1 MPNILQMKRNQL
13 MSRLLLLLLLFVT
26 GGTLLAQTSKV
37 SGTVLDNNNAPL
49 AGVSVFLKGS
59 SQGVIT
65 DESGNFSINAPSNG
79 VLVFSFT
86 GFRQQE
92 VPING
97 RANISVSLGSA
108 DQSLSEVVVTAL
120 GVERNK
126 KSLGYSMQTI
136 DGTKLS
142 ENKDLNVANAL
153 KGKVAGV
160 HINPSAGGAGGS
172 SFVVIRGASSLGG
185 NNQPLYVIDGV
196 PIDNQTLGTPSAFGG
211 QRDFGDGIGNINPDD
226 IESMS
231 VLKGPAAAALYGS
244 RGANGV
250 ILITS
255 KKGKSGR
262 PARVDIT
269 SNSTF
274 ESPNVL
280 PKFQNTWGG
289 GYNDNYADFGKK
301 VIDGVEYDSW
311 PTWLVDNWGGKM
323 DGRLIAIDA
332 WPELGVVKYS
342 PQPADNWKEFFRTGK
357 TFTNTIAVS
366 GGNDKGTYRLSVSDM
381 RNEGII
387 PNNTLKRQNI
397 NLLASLNVTKKL
409 MVETKVNYIRQ
420 SGYNRPEVGGLLTSP
435 IASLMATP
443 RFIDLDW
450 QKDYKRENGTMVGW
464 KSGSPSNP
472 YWLLN
477 ELTSKDSRDRVIGYV
492 LARYK
497 FTNWLSLQAR
507 TGTDFYNE
515 TRSVRIGI
523 NTPGTLDGSISN
535 DMYKVKESNS
545 DLLLTAAGDLSDKF
559 SGSFSVGGNHLNR
572 QQEQVGFT
580 GTGFNIA
587 GLYHINNSRNKSTRH
602 GITRKVINSA
612 YFTGQLGYKNFLF
625 LDVTG
630 RNDWSSTLGLNHQS
644 FFYPS
649 VSTSFVFSDLLSNSL
664 TFLDYG
670 KLRVSYAEA
679 GNDADPYRTAGGYNL
694 SNLNFNGQPYAAV
707 NSTVPLADLKNE
719 LTRSFEIG
727 TEMRFF
733 KNRLGLDLTYYSSAT
748 FNQIINIGLSSAT
761 GYASRMINAGEIQ
774 NKGVEILLS
783 GTPVRSKNFSWDMML
798 NLSRNKSKVVALAP
812 GISTYRMLS
821 ATRASIQAT
830 PGESFGNIIGYDYM
844 RTPDGQILLTETG
857 KFQKATEATILGNIQ
872 PDWLGG
878 LTNSFT
884 YKGITL
890 SALIDFRKGGQ
901 IFSQSYDDQSA
912 KGTGKFTENRT
923 NLIAE
928 GVIEGPDGKYT
939 PSNIVLVASDYYAGR
954 SAWGDIAT
962 DAIIDADYAALREA
976 SIGYNI
982 GASRLL
988 NKTFFK
994 GTRVSVVGRNLFYLY
1009 RDAKFKTMGISP
1021 ETAFNTTIA
1030 GQGYE
1035 AKGVPTTR
1043 SIGVNLSFTF

>member
-1 MPNILQMKRNQL
+1 MPNTLQMKRNQL
-13 MSRLLLLLLLFVT
+13 MSRLLLIVLLFVT
-26 GGTLLAQTSKV
+26 GGVAFAQTTRIG
-37 SGTVLDNNNAPL
+37 GTILDENNNPL
-49 AGVSVFLKGS
+49 PGVSVFLKGT
-59 SQGVIT
+59 SQGVVT
-65 DESGNFSINAPSNG
+65 DQDGKFSIEAPVNG
-79 VLVFSFT
+79 TLVVSFT
-86 GFRQQE
+86 GYRQQE
-92 VPING
+92 LAING
-97 RANISVSLGSA
+97 RQNLSISLVNV

-136 DGTKLS
+136 DGSKLS
-142 ENKDLNVANAL
+142 ENKELNVANAL

-196 PIDNQTLGTPSAFGG
+196 PIDNQTLGTPGAFGG

-262 PARVDIT
+262 PARVDVT

-280 PKFQNTWGG
+280 PTFQNVWGG
-289 GYNDNYADFGKK
+289 GYDDDYGSFGKTT
-301 VIDGVEYDSW
+301 IDGVEYDTW
-311 PTWLVDNWGGKM
+311 PGWLVDNWGGKM
-323 DGRLIAIDA
+323 DGRMIAVET
-332 WPELGVVKYS
+332 WPELGAVKFS
-342 PQPADNWKEFFRTGK
+342 PQPSDNLKSFFRTGK

-381 RNEGII
+381 RNEGIM

-409 MVETKVNYIRQ
+409 TVETKVNYIKQ

-450 QKDYKRENGTMVGW
+450 QKNYKRANGTMINF
-464 KSGSPSNP
+464 KSGSPNNP

-477 ELTSKDSRDRVIGYV
+477 ELTSKDARDRVIGYV

-497 FTNWLSLQAR
+497 FTDWLSMQAR
-507 TGTDFYNE
+507 TGTDFYTE
-515 TRSVRIGI
+515 SRRVRIGI
-523 NTPGTLDGSISN
+523 GTPGTLDGSIS
-535 DMYKVKESNS
+535 DDQYRVKESNS
-545 DLLLTAAGDLSDKF
+545 DFLLTAAGDLSKNF
-559 SGSFSVGGNHLNR
+559 TGSLSVGGNHLSR
-572 QQEQVGFT
+572 YQEQVGFT
-580 GTGFNIA
+580 GTGFNIP
-587 GLYHINNSRNKSTRH
+587 GLYHINNARTKATRH
-602 GITRKVINSA
+602 NISEKVINSA
-612 YFTGQLGYKNFLF
+612 YFTGQVGFKNFLF
-625 LDVTG
+625 LDFTG
-630 RNDWSSTLGLNHQS
+630 RNDWSSTLGLKNQS

-649 VSTSFVFSDLLSNSL
+649 VSTSFVFSDLLGSSVGI
-664 TFLDYG
+664 LDYG

-679 GNDADPYRTAGGYNL
+679 GNDADPYRTTGGYSL
-694 SNLNFNGQPYAAV
+694 SNLNFNGQPYAAI
-707 NSTVPLADLKNE
+707 NSLVPLADLKNE

-727 TEMRFF
+727 TELRFF

-761 GYASRMINAGEIQ
+761 GYGSRMINAGEIQ
-774 NKGVEILLS
+774 NKGIEILLTGS
-783 GTPVRSKNFSWDMML
+783 PVRSQHFSWDVTL
-798 NLSRNKSKVVALAP
+798 NLSKNRSKVVALTE
-812 GISTYRMLS
+812 GISTYRMLT

-830 PGESFGNIIGYDYM
+830 PGEAFGNIIGYDYR
-844 RTPDGQILLTETG
+844 RTPDGRILLTDQG
-857 KFQKATEATILGNIQ
+857 KFQSATEATILGNIQ

-878 LTNSFT
+878 LSNSFT
-884 YKGITL
+884 YKGVTL

-912 KGTGKFTENRT
+912 KGMGKFTENRT

-928 GVIEGPDGKYT
+928 GVIEGQDGKFT
-939 PSNIVLVASDYYAGR
+939 PSDIVLLAQDYYAGR
-954 SAWGDIAT
+954 SAWGNIAK

-982 GASRLL
+982 GASKWL
-988 NKTFFK
+988 NKSFFK
-994 GTRVSVVGRNLFYLY
+994 GTRVSLIGRNLFYLY

-1021 ETAFNTTIA
+1021 ESAFNTTVSA
-1030 GQGYE
+1030 QGYE
-1035 AKGVPTTR
+1035 AKGLPTTR

>member
-1 MPNILQMKRNQL
+1 
-13 MSRLLLLLLLFVT
+13 MSSLLLIVLLFVT
-26 GGTLLAQTSKV
+26 GGLTFGQTARV
-37 SGTVLDNNNAPL
+37 SGTILDENQKPL
-49 AGVSVFLKGS
+49 SGVSIFLKGS
-59 SQGVIT
+59 SQGVV
-65 DESGNFSINAPSNG
+65 SGEDGSFSLEAPANG
-79 VLVFSFT
+79 TLVISYT
-86 GFRQQE
+86 GYRQQE
-92 VPING
+92 LAING
-97 RANISVSLGSA
+97 RQKLAITLSA
-108 DQSLSEVVVTAL
+108 GNQELSEVVVTAL

-136 DGTKLS
+136 DGSKLS

-172 SFVVIRGASSLGG
+172 SFVVIRGASSLQG

-196 PIDNQTLGTPSAFGG
+196 PIDNQSLNTPGAFGG

-231 VLKGPAAAALYGS
+231 VLKGPAAAALYGA

-280 PKFQNTWGG
+280 PQFQNTWGG
-289 GYNDNYADFGKK
+289 GYDDNYASFSKK
-301 VIDGVEYDSW
+301 TIDGVEYDSW
-311 PTWLVDNWGGKM
+311 PAWLVDNWGGRM
-323 DGRLIAIDA
+323 DGRLIAFDT
-332 WPELGVVKYS
+332 WPEIGVV
-342 PQPADNWKEFFRTGK
+342 PFTAQPKDNWKDFFRTGK

-366 GGNDKGTYRLSVSDM
+366 GGNEKGTYRLSVADT

-387 PNNTLKRQNI
+387 TNNSLNRQSI
-397 NLLASLNVTKKL
+397 NLLASLNVTKRL
-409 MVETKVNYIRQ
+409 TVETKVNYIRQ
-420 SGYNRPEVGGLLTSP
+420 SGKNRPEVGGSLSSP

-450 QKDYKRENGTMVGW
+450 QKDYKRDNGTQINW
-464 KSGSPSNP
+464 KNGSPQNP

-477 ELTSKDSRDRVIGYV
+477 ELISNDKRDRVIGYV

-497 FTNWLSLQAR
+497 FTDWLTLQAR
-507 TGTDFYNE
+507 SGTDFYTE
-515 TRSVRIGI
+515 TRMVRAGIGTAGRI
-523 NTPGTLDGSISN
+523 DGTIDN
-535 DMYKVKESNS
+535 DQYRVKESNS
-545 DLLLTAAGDLSDKF
+545 DLLLTASGDLSDKF
-559 SGSFSVGGNHLNR
+559 SGTFSVGANNLNR
-572 QQEQVGFT
+572 NMEQVGFT
-580 GTGFNIA
+580 GTGFNIP
-587 GLYHINNSRNKSTRH
+587 GLYHINNSKAKATRH
-602 GITRKVINSA
+602 NISEKVINSV
-612 YFTGQLGYKNFLF
+612 YFTGQIGYKNFLF
-625 LDVTG
+625 LDFTG
-630 RNDWSSTLGLNHQS
+630 RNDWSSTLGLKNQS

-649 VSTSFVFSDLLSNSL
+649 VSTSFVFSDMLGTN
-664 TFLDYG
+664 TGILDYG
-670 KLRVSYAEA
+670 KLRLSYAEA
-679 GNDADPYRTAGGYNL
+679 GNDADPYRTLGGYNL
-694 SNLNFNGQPYAAV
+694 SNLNFNGQPYAAI

-727 TEMRFF
+727 TELRFF
-733 KNRLGLDLTYYSSAT
+733 KNRLGIDLTYYRAAT

-761 GYASRMINAGEIQ
+761 GYGSRMINAGEIQ
-774 NKGVEILLS
+774 NKGVEILLTGS
-783 GTPVRSKNFSWDMML
+783 PVRNKNFSWDMTL
-798 NLSRNKSKVVALAP
+798 NLSKNKSKVIELTE
-812 GISTYRMLS
+812 GISTYRMFTI
-821 ATRASIQAT
+821 TRASIQAT
-830 PGESFGNIIGYDYM
+830 PGQPFGNIIGYDYL
-844 RTPDGQILLTETG
+844 RTEDGRILLNDQG
-857 KFQKATEATILGNIQ
+857 KFQRASELTILGNIQ

-878 LTNSFT
+878 LTNTFT
-884 YKGITL
+884 YKGFSL

-912 KGTGKFTENRT
+912 KGTGKFTEKRD

-928 GVIEGPDGKYT
+928 GVILGPDGKYT
-939 PSNIVLVASDYYAGR
+939 PSNIVLLAQQYYAER

-994 GTRVSVVGRNLFYLY
+994 GTRIAVIGRNIFYLY
-1009 RDAKFKTMGISP
+1009 RDAKFKTMGLSP
-1021 ETAFNTTIA
+1021 ESAFNTTLSA
-1030 GQGYE
+1030 QGYE
-1035 AKGVPTTR
+1035 AKGIPTTR
-1043 SIGVNLSFTF
+1043 SIGINLSFTF

>member
-1 MPNILQMKRNQL
+1 MPNTLQMKRNQL
-13 MSRLLLLLLLFVT
+13 MSSLLLILLLFVT
-26 GGTLLAQTSKV
+26 GGLAFSQTGKIG
-37 SGTVLDNNNAPL
+37 GTILDENQKPL
-49 AGVSVFLKGS
+49 PGVSVFLKGTTR
-59 SQGVIT
+59 GVVT
-65 DESGNFSINAPSNG
+65 DADGKFSIDAPGNG
-79 VLVFSFT
+79 TLIISYT
-86 GFRQQE
+86 GYQQQE
-92 VPING
+92 LAINS
-97 RANISVSLGSA
+97 RQNIAVTLSA
-108 DQSLSEVVVTAL
+108 TNSQLSEVVVTAL

-136 DGTKLS
+136 DGDRLS

-172 SFVVIRGASSLGG
+172 SFVVIRGASSLQG

-196 PIDNQTLGTPSAFGG
+196 PIDNQTLGTPGAFGG

-231 VLKGPAAAALYGS
+231 VLKGPAAAALYGA

-280 PKFQNTWGG
+280 PTFQNVWGG
-289 GYNDNYADFGKK
+289 GYDDNYTSFGKK
-301 VIDGVEYDSW
+301 TIDGVEYDSW
-311 PTWLVDNWGGKM
+311 PGWLVDNWGGRM
-323 DGRLIAIDA
+323 DGRMIAIDT
-332 WPELGVVKYS
+332 WPELGAVKFS
-342 PQPADNWKEFFRTGK
+342 PQPSDNLKSFFRTGK
-357 TFTNTIAVS
+357 TFTNTVAVS
-366 GGNDKGTYRLSVSDM
+366 GGSEKGTYRLSASDM

-387 PNNTLKRQNI
+387 PNNSLKRQSI

-409 MVETKVNYIRQ
+409 TVETKVNYIRQ
-420 SGYNRPEVGGLLTSP
+420 SGNNRPEVGGLLTSP

-450 QKDYKRENGTMVGW
+450 QKNYKRANGTMINW
-464 KSGSPSNP
+464 KSGSPNNP

-477 ELTSKDSRDRVIGYV
+477 ELISKDTRDRIIGYV

-497 FTNWLSLQAR
+497 FTDWLSLQAR
-507 TGTDFYNE
+507 SGTDFYTEN
-515 TRSVRIGI
+515 RMVRIGI
-523 NTPGTLDGSISN
+523 GTPGTLDGSISN
-535 DMYKVKESNS
+535 DQYQVKESNS
-545 DLLLTAAGDLSDKF
+545 DVLLTAAGELSKNF
-559 SGSFSVGGNHLNR
+559 TGSLSVGANHLKR
-572 QQEQVGFT
+572 EQEQVGFT
-580 GTGFNIA
+580 GTGFNIP
-587 GLYHINNSRNKSTRH
+587 GLYHINNARNKATRNN
-602 GITRKVINSA
+602 ISEKVINSA
-612 YFTGQLGYKNFLF
+612 YFTGQVGYKNFLF
-625 LDVTG
+625 LDFTG
-630 RNDWSSTLGLNHQS
+630 RNDWSSTLGLKNQS

-649 VSTSFVFSDLLSNSL
+649 VSTSFVFSDVLGSN
-664 TFLDYG
+664 TGVLDYG

-679 GNDADPYRTAGGYNL
+679 GNDADPYRTTGGYSL
-694 SNLNFNGQPYAAV
+694 SNLNFNGQPFAAI

-719 LTRSFEIG
+719 LTRSIEIG
-727 TEMRFF
+727 TELRFF
-733 KNRLGLDLTYYSSAT
+733 KNRLGLDVTYYSAAT

-774 NKGVEILLS
+774 NKGVEILLTGS
-783 GTPVRSKNFSWDMML
+783 PVRNKNFSWDMIL
-798 NLSRNKSKVVALAP
+798 NLSKNRSKVIELTE
-812 GISTYRMLS
+812 GISTYRMLT

-830 PGESFGNIIGYDYM
+830 PGEAFGNIIGFDYK
-844 RTPDGQILLTETG
+844 RTEDGRILLTEQG
-857 KFQKATEATILGNIQ
+857 KFQSASEATILGNIQ

-912 KGTGKFTENRT
+912 KGMGKFTENRT

-939 PSNIVLVASDYYAGR
+939 PSDIVLLAQDYYAGR
-954 SAWGDIAT
+954 SAWGNIAT

-982 GASRLL
+982 GASRWLS
-988 NKTFFK
+988 KTYFK
-994 GTRVSVVGRNLFYLY
+994 GTRISLIGRNLFYIY

-1021 ETAFNTTIA
+1021 ESAFNTTISA
-1030 GQGYE
+1030 QGYE
-1035 AKGVPTTR
+1035 AKGIPTTR
-1043 SIGVNLSFTF
+1043 SIGINLSFTF